1 MAADN
6 SQMRKRRKLERGV
19 LKTVSYFDHSFVSIY
34 LTFNMNIEKRR
45 QEAGMTR
52 IKRKKKKGNQNAYT
66 KLPTI

>member
-1 MAADN
+1 MAVDN
-6 SQMRKRRKLERGV
+6 SQMRKRRKPEKGV
-19 LKTVSYFDHSFVSIY
+19 SKIVSHLYHSFVSIY

>member
-6 SQMRKRRKLERGV
+6 SQMRKKRKPEKGV
-19 LKTVSYFDHSFVSIY
+19 LKTVSHFYHSIVSIV